1 MPGLALDPSQVS
13 ANATQ
18 RSSRNNSFDDTSKLQ
33 QFINNEDDAIGGDE
47 YDEDTY
53 KPRPQ
58 LPKPFVFMRS
68 LADLISR

>member
-1 MPGLALDPSQVS
+1 MDPSQVS
-13 ANATQ
+13 LASPQ
-18 RSSRNNSFDDTSKLQ
+18 RSPTSASVNNARAKDPHIK
-33 QFINNEDDAIGGDE
+33 NE
-47 YDEDTY
+47 YDASGDHSYDEATY